1 MSEGDLSEDSIRIM
15 MDTRNPPYESGTI
28 STNTRDTEFNNERLS
43 SFPRLQI
50 LTIRQISREGYPPRH
65 PVTISDGRYQ
75 AHGLLSPNLNHLIND
90 GIIHENCIITVNEY
104 FAHAS
109 TQFGATIII
118 ILDCDVVESHQH
130 RIGNPL
136 PIYWYRP

>member
-43 SFPRLQI
+43 TFPRLQI

-65 PVTISDGRYQ
+65 PVTISDGDLPSSR
-75 AHGLLSPNLNHLIND
+75 S
-90 GIIHENCIITVNEY
+90 TV
-104 FAHAS
+104 S
-109 TQFGATIII
+109 
-118 ILDCDVVESHQH
+118 
-130 RIGNPL
+130 
-136 PIYWYRP
+136 